1 MRNHLLGAC
10 YVCITGIRQKK
21 GLIFMPIK
29 TNRLVRVLSIA
40 LGALSCICAFMILPM
55 YILGSAHA
63 QGNLLPSVIAISL
76 CCICIRGLCVYRE
89 SLTWQ
94 FSYCCL
100 LISSFEII
108 VFYYNPDK
116 TLESVN
122 AIFWM
127 LEITFLAVLL
137 MIEFNL
143 NVRKILSY
151 PVFIFLLGSLMDVI
165 PGMGNLVKN
174 ADVGK
179 EMISLLI
186 IAYPLEILNA
196 FWDTIKKDDKA
207 ETEKKL
213 DDLLSKVQNA
223 TALASSLKD
232 SQTESRK
239 ESRTS
244 MRKSPGQ
251 KTISPVYRF

>member
-1 MRNHLLGAC
+1 
-10 YVCITGIRQKK
+10 
-21 GLIFMPIK
+21 
-29 TNRLVRVLSIA
+29 
-40 LGALSCICAFMILPM
+40 MILPM

-108 VFYYNPDK
+108 VFYYNLDK

-137 MIEFNL
+137 IIEFNL

-165 PGMGNLVKN
+165 PGMG
-174 ADVGK
+174 
-179 EMISLLI
+179 ISL
-186 IAYPLEILNA
+186 
-196 FWDTIKKDDKA
+196 
-207 ETEKKL
+207 
-213 DDLLSKVQNA
+213 
-223 TALASSLKD
+223 
-232 SQTESRK
+232 
-239 ESRTS
+239 
-244 MRKSPGQ
+244 
-251 KTISPVYRF
+251 KTRMSAKR

>member
-1 MRNHLLGAC
+1 
-10 YVCITGIRQKK
+10 
-21 GLIFMPIK
+21 
-29 TNRLVRVLSIA
+29 
-40 LGALSCICAFMILPM
+40 MILPM

-137 MIEFNL
+137 IIEFNL

-151 PVFIFLLGSLMDVI
+151 PVFIFLLGGLMDVI
-165 PGMGNLVKN
+165 PGMG
-174 ADVGK
+174 
-179 EMISLLI
+179 ISLKTRMS
-186 IAYPLEILNA
+186 AKRWYPCSSSHTHWR
-196 FWDTIKKDDKA
+196 FWMPSGTPSKRWQGWNW
-207 ETEKKL
+207 EKTRWFALKGSECHRFGVFPKRL
-213 DDLLSKVQNA
+213 AKQN
-223 TALASSLKD
+223 
-232 SQTESRK
+232 RG
-239 ESRTS
+239 
-244 MRKSPGQ
+244 KSPGHQ
-251 KTISPVYRF
+251 WENLLGRRR